1 MKPTFSLALTLLAAP
16 LLTAAPL
23 PDALLQEAEQAVRQ
37 VHARADAGLW
47 DTQRAIRAD
56 ATLLR
61 IRLAKARADGD
72 QAAAKTHAQALRDTL
87 QAAARQRQAA
97 IDAALAGPDDPAKA
111 YAEAALARHLW
122 HARDLLG
129 GDEAAL
135 KARYQ
140 AAAAR
145 HAILAEPPARAEAD
159 AWLAEALAL

>member
-72 QAAAKTHAQALRDTL
+72 QAAA
-87 QAAARQRQAA
+87 
-97 IDAALAGPDDPAKA
+97 
-111 YAEAALARHLW
+111 
-122 HARDLLG
+122 
-129 GDEAAL
+129 
-135 KARYQ
+135 
-140 AAAAR
+140 AR

>member
-1 MKPTFSLALTLLAAP
+1 MS
-16 LLTAAPL
+16 
-23 PDALLQEAEQAVRQ
+23 
-37 VHARADAGLW
+37 H
-47 DTQRAIRAD
+47 
-56 ATLLR
+56 
-61 IRLAKARADGD
+61 
-72 QAAAKTHAQALRDTL
+72 KTPCH
-87 QAAARQRQAA
+87 
-97 IDAALAGPDDPAKA
+97 P
-111 YAEAALARHLW
+111 W

>member
-87 QAAARQRQAA
+87 QAAAR
-97 IDAALAGPDDPAKA
+97 
-111 YAEAALARHLW
+111 
-122 HARDLLG
+122 
-129 GDEAAL
+129 
-135 KARYQ
+135 
-140 AAAAR
+140 

>member
-1 MKPTFSLALTLLAAP
+1 MKPAFALALLAAP

-87 QAAARQRQAA
+87 QAA
-97 IDAALAGPDDPAKA
+97 
-111 YAEAALARHLW
+111 LARHLW

>member
-47 DTQRAIRAD
+47 DTQRAALAD

-72 QAAAKTHAQALRDTL
+72 QAAAKTHAQA
-87 QAAARQRQAA
+87 
-97 IDAALAGPDDPAKA
+97 
-111 YAEAALARHLW
+111 
-122 HARDLLG
+122 
-129 GDEAAL
+129 
-135 KARYQ
+135 
-140 AAAAR
+140 
-145 HAILAEPPARAEAD
+145 D